1 MAYFGT
7 IVAEFSVKDD
17 THYPISI
24 LKKAI
29 QTTMSSYFTIV
40 FSKR

>member
-1 MAYFGT
+1 MAHYGA
-7 IVAEFSVKDD
+7 ILAEFSVEND

-29 QTTMSSYFTIV
+29 QTKMSSYFTIV